1 MYATKDNGI
10 EANSDIVNTANQ
22 ILELQTTSFP
32 FPVTHDVRQITQ
44 KGGGGGGLEIICMR
58 L

>member
-44 KGGGGGGLEIICMR
+44 KGGGGVDSKSYA
-58 L
+58 